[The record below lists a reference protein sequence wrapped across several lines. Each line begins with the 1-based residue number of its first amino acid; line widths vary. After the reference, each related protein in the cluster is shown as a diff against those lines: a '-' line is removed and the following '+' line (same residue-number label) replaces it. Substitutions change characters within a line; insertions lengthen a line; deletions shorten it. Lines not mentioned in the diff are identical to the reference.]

1 MLLSPSIRNRRLS
14 DKPVPVD
21 FMTQKSSFWTADTE
35 REMVFSGNVN
45 KKLLMSTAAQWDKA
59 PASILR
65 TEVGDYTVHSIL
77 SISL

>member
-35 REMVFSGNVN
+35 RVMVISGNVN
-45 KKLLMSTAAQWDKA
+45 KKLLMSTAAQ
-59 PASILR
+59 
-65 TEVGDYTVHSIL
+65 
-77 SISL
+77 